1 MVVIALLR
9 GKSDTSSFAAAARTA
24 GRYLLAE
31 NQDSDNITVFA
42 IGEDGRLTKQESYA
56 FGSPVCIRFFKKTA
70 F

>member
-1 MVVIALLR
+1 MP
-9 GKSDTSSFAAAARTA
+9 GSSAS
-24 GRYLLAE
+24 YLLAE